1 MENKQPIHVWAE
13 DDRPREKMMLKG
25 RTALSDAELIAIL
38 IGHGT
43 RRHSAVDVGRNLL
56 ASAGNDLQRLA
67 KMTLDEMCRIDGI
80 GKVKAVSIAAAIE
93 LGMRK
98 KAAGVANV
106 RISNSQHAYERLLPV
121 FENLVYE
128 QFWIL
133 TLSNSNQVIAAHRVG
148 EGGLTGTVAD
158 PRRIFKQILDDRAA
172 GFIAAHNHP
181 SGNLKPSDADIRLTK
196 RLHEA
201 AAIMDLSM
209 LDHLIIAHT
218 GYFSFADEG
227 LLGNN

>member
-227 LLGNN
+227 LI

>member
-98 KAAGVANV
+98 RQRALRMCALA
-106 RISNSQHAYERLLPV
+106 
-121 FENLVYE
+121 
-128 QFWIL
+128 
-133 TLSNSNQVIAAHRVG
+133 
-148 EGGLTGTVAD
+148 TVST
-158 PRRIFKQILDDRAA
+158 PMNGCCRF
-172 GFIAAHNHP
+172 
-181 SGNLKPSDADIRLTK
+181 LKTWC
-196 RLHEA
+196 
-201 AAIMDLSM
+201 
-209 LDHLIIAHT
+209 T
-218 GYFSFADEG
+218 NNFGY
-227 LLGNN
+227 

>member
-1 MENKQPIHVWAE
+1 
-13 DDRPREKMMLKG
+13 MLKG

-227 LLGNN
+227 LLGNS

>member
-227 LLGNN
+227 LLGNS

>member
-106 RISNSQHAYERLLPV
+106 RISNSRHAYERLLPV

>member
-13 DDRPREKMMLKG
+13 DDRPREKLMLKG
-25 RTALSDAELIAIL
+25 RAALSDAELIAIL

-43 RRHSAVDVGRNLL
+43 RRYSAVDVGRNLL
-56 ASAGNDLQRLA
+56 ASAGNDLQRLGR
-67 KMTLDEMCRIDGI
+67 MSISEMCKVEGI
-80 GKVKAVSIAAAIE
+80 GKAKAVSIAAAIE

-98 KAAGVANV
+98 KASGISEV
-106 RISNSQHAYERLLPV
+106 RISNSQTAYQRLLPV
-121 FENLVYE
+121 FEDLVYE

-158 PRRIFKQILDDRAA
+158 PRRIFKQVLDDRAA

-196 RLHEA
+196 RLRES
-201 AAIMDLSM
+201 AAIMDVSM

-227 LLGNN
+227 LLGAD

>member
-13 DDRPREKMMLKG
+13 DDRPREKLMLKG
-25 RTALSDAELIAIL
+25 RAALSDAELIAIL

-43 RRHSAVDVGRNLL
+43 RRYSAVDVGRKLL
-56 ASAGNDLQRLA
+56 ASAGNDLQRLSR
-67 KMTLDEMCRIDGI
+67 MSISEMCKIEGI
-80 GKVKAVSIAAAIE
+80 GKAVSIAAAIE

-98 KAAGVANV
+98 KASGISEV
-106 RISNSQHAYERLLPV
+106 RISNSQTAYQRLLPV
-121 FENLVYE
+121 FEDLVYE

-158 PRRIFKQILDDRAA
+158 PRRIFKQVLDDRAA

-196 RLHEA
+196 RLRES
-201 AAIMDLSM
+201 AAIMDVSM

-227 LLGNN
+227 LLGAD

>member
-218 GYFSFADEG
+218 GDVSFAEEG
-227 LLGNN
+227 LVGDS